1 MNTMTNKINHLH
13 KKINEL
19 KESLEIK
26 EKELLAC
33 GNKIHDLN
41 NQLLKKDITLN
52 NSINSSKQ
60 LKMKLDT
67 ICKSLNISLELL
79 DKDIKD

>member
-1 MNTMTNKINHLH
+1 MNTMTNKINYLH

-26 EKELLAC
+26 EKELESY
-33 GNKIHDLN
+33 GKKIHDLN
-41 NQLLKKDITLN
+41 NQLFKKNITLT

-60 LKMKLDT
+60 LKMKLDN

-79 DKDIKD
+79 DEDIKD